1 MLQVGSDLSL
11 EAEGH
16 DRTSIA
22 FSDAQLA
29 LIAAVTAAAK
39 VQVVVHI
46 HSGGAMD
53 ISPLLAN
60 AKIGAIVHAG
70 QPSVQ
75 AVGVGD
81 VLFGKTLDGRLVVPA
96 GRMSQMTYP
105 ADIVNQVSM
114 FDFGMRP
121 GVSPWPPGTNP
132 GRTYRCEYMRK
143 APGPPPL
150 PSPPAHVA
158 LTSSRAP

>member
-1 MLQVGSDLSL
+1 MSAYHTRERDQ
-11 EAEGH
+11 
-16 DRTSIA
+16 
-22 FSDAQLA
+22 
-29 LIAAVTAAAK
+29 
-39 VQVVVHI
+39 
-46 HSGGAMD
+46 
-53 ISPLLAN
+53 
-60 AKIGAIVHAG
+60 
-70 QPSVQ
+70 
-75 AVGVGD
+75 
-81 VLFGKTLDGRLVVPA
+81 LDGRLVVPA